1 MCAQLLQIYLKLT
14 FSFLAQVA
22 LLVSVI
28 LLLLQTS
35 DKQCELQPVL
45 NRFYWAILATGAL
58 EIGLKLVVFSFL
70 YWNNREV
77 ANSFNTVVLFL
88 VGAVHLALWIYSIG
102 LLKN

>member
-1 MCAQLLQIYLKLT
+1 MCSKLVQIYQKRT
-14 FSFLAQVA
+14 PTFLAQVA
-22 LLVSVI
+22 LLVAVI
-28 LLLLQTS
+28 LLLLQPS
-35 DKQCELQPVL
+35 DTQCELQPVL
-45 NRFYWAILATGAL
+45 NRFYWAILAAGAL